1 MKTVAPAFMTKH
13 PAFPSPLAG
22 LALAAALLM
31 AGCATAPP
39 FAYNVPAQ
47 PEGAS
52 GYTEKPGWAA
62 SKFAVAAANPLATD
76 AGYQVLK
83 AGGSAID
90 AAIAVQMV
98 LTLVEPQS
106 SGIGGGAFLLHA
118 SGGKVEA
125 FDGRETAPAAADEK
139 LFVGGDGK
147 PLAFIDG
154 VVGGRSVGVPGT
166 VRMLEMAHQ
175 QYGKL
180 PWAQLF
186 VPAITLAEGGFKVSA
201 RLATLL
207 KTEPHLKK
215 DPVAAAYFYQPN
227 GEPLAAGSLLRNQPL
242 ADVLKK
248 IAAGGSR
255 ALLEGDIAQAIVS
268 KVQSHPT
275 NPGKLSLADL
285 AGYQARKREPICH
298 DYRAQARDYRICGMP
313 PPSSGAIA
321 VGQILGI
328 LNNTPAATLGL
339 VTGTGGDGVTPAP
352 TPSADWLH
360 LYTEAARL
368 AFADRAQ
375 YLADPDFV
383 QPPAGNWMSLLEPAY
398 LAERARLIA
407 AQPGGQSMK
416 VAKPGL
422 PGGMKSAYAPMADQ
436 PEYGTSHIS
445 IVDSFG
451 NAIAM
456 TTTIEDAFGSRQ
468 MVRGFL
474 LNNEL
479 TDFSFAPTDAD
490 GKPVANRVQPGK
502 RPRSSMAPTLVFD
515 KATGELVMSGGS
527 PGGAL
532 IIHYT
537 AKTLYGVLNWSLMPQ
552 QAINLPNFGSLNGPT
567 LLEEKRFAPATV
579 DALKARGAEVREMN
593 MTSGL
598 QAITRGQA
606 HGTPLWLGGADPR
619 REGVVMGD

>member
-1 MKTVAPAFMTKH
+1 MKIIPAFK
-13 PAFPSPLAG
+13 PSAFPLAAC
-22 LALAAALLM
+22 ALAATLLL
-31 AGCATAPP
+31 AACSSTPP
-39 FAYNVPAQ
+39 LAYTVPQQ

-52 GYTEKPGWAA
+52 GYTDKPGWAT

-118 SGGKVEA
+118 SGSQVEA
-125 FDGRETAPAAADEK
+125 FDGRETAPAAADDK
-139 LFVGGDGK
+139 LFLGADGK
-147 PLAFIDG
+147 PMAFIDG

-166 VRMLEMAHQ
+166 VRMLEMAHKQ
-175 QYGKL
+175 HGKL

-201 RLATLL
+201 RLNTLL
-207 KTEPHLKK
+207 KTEQHLKK

-227 GEPLAAGSLLRNQPL
+227 GEPLATGALLRNQPL

-248 IAAGGSR
+248 IASGGSK
-255 ALLEGDIAQAIVS
+255 ALLEGEVAQAIVA
-268 KVQSHPT
+268 KVQGHPS
-275 NPGKLSLADL
+275 NPGKLSLADM
-285 AGYQARKREPICH
+285 AGYQAKKREPLCH
-298 DYRAQARDYRICGMP
+298 DYSAQSRDYRICGMP

-321 VGQILGI
+321 VGQILGM
-328 LNNTPAATLGL
+328 LNNTPAATLAL
-339 VTGTGGDGVTPAP
+339 DTGMGGTPGSTGPA
-352 TPSADWLH
+352 PSADWLH
-360 LYTEAARL
+360 LYTEASRL

-375 YLADPDFV
+375 YLGDPDFV
-383 QPPAGNWMSLLEPAY
+383 QPPGGNWMSLLAPAY

-416 VAKPGL
+416 VAKPGT
-422 PGGMKSAYAPMADQ
+422 PGAVRTAYAPMPDQ

-445 IVDSFG
+445 IVDAFG

-468 MVRGFL
+468 MVNGFL

-479 TDFSFAPTDAD
+479 TDFSYAPADAE
-490 GKPVANRVQPGK
+490 GRPVANRVQPGK

-515 KATGELVMSGGS
+515 KATGQLVMSGGS

-537 AKTLYGVLNWSLMPQ
+537 AKTLYGVLNWGMMPQ
-552 QAINLPNFGSLNGPT
+552 QAINLPNFASLNGPT
-567 LLEEKRFAPATV
+567 LLEEKRFAPPTV
-579 DALKARGAEVREMN
+579 DALKARGHEVREQA

-598 QAITRGQA
+598 QAIARGQA
-606 HGTPLWLGGADPR
+606 HGTPVLLGGADPR